1 MLREYVDLLKQNR
14 NYRYLWLGYVVSQ
27 AGDWFNLLASAA
39 LIATITSTGTALS
52 YLFLARF
59 LPQFLFSPFAGVFA
73 DRYDRRYVMIASDV
87 LRGLT
92 VLGFLLVREPSQI
105 WLFYALTVVQ
115 FMLSALFIPART
127 AVLANVVRPEELV
140 TANALD
146 SLTWST
152 MLAVGAMLGG
162 VATALFGVNTAFILD
177 ALTFALSA
185 WLIAQVRLPEMI
197 KIKRQRGWRRGWAEM
212 AGGWR
217 YLRAEPVMLGLAL
230 VKAGGSLVWGAINV
244 LEVNY
249 AEEIFPT
256 MLSVGDSVIGGDGT
270 VTLTIIYTLSGL
282 GTGLGPLFVR
292 RWLGDSIARLM
303 AGITLGFTLL
313 AVGLLGLGLAP
324 TLGVFAIFTVVR
336 TVGTGVLWVFSA
348 SLLQMVVPDEVRGR
362 VFAFEFALL
371 TLTQSISIYW
381 AGFAQD
387 SLGWTVPTVTL
398 SMCGLGVVV
407 LAVWL
412 LFYSRV
418 RTRPLLK
425 TTTQAAN

>member
-1 MLREYVDLLKQNR
+1 MFREYIDLLSQNR

-39 LIATITSTGTALS
+39 LIATITNTGTALS

-73 DRYDRRYVMIASDV
+73 DRYDRRYVMVASDL
-87 LRGLT
+87 LRGVT

-105 WLFYALTVVQ
+105 WLFYLLTVVQ

-127 AVLANVVRPEELV
+127 AALANVVRPEKLV

-162 VATALFGVNTAFILD
+162 VATAVFGVNIAFILD
-177 ALTFALSA
+177 ALTFALSG
-185 WLIAQVRLPEMI
+185 WLIAQVTLPKTLKVE
-197 KIKRQRGWRRGWAEM
+197 RQTGWRKGWAEM
-212 AGGWR
+212 AGGWH
-217 YLRAEPVMLGLAL
+217 YLRGEPIMLGLAL
-230 VKAGGSLVWGAINV
+230 VKAGGALVWGAINV
-244 LEVNY
+244 LEINY

-256 MLSVGDSVIGGDGT
+256 IFTFGNNIVGGNG
-270 VTLTIIYTLSGL
+270 TLTLTLIYTLSGL

-292 RWLGDSIARLM
+292 RWLGDTVPRLL
-303 AGITLGFTLL
+303 AGITIGFVLL
-313 AVGLLGLGLAP
+313 AFGLVGLGLSP
-324 TLGVFAIFTVVR
+324 TLAVFSFFTVMR

-348 SLLQMVVPDEVRGR
+348 SLLQMVVPDQVRGR
-362 VFAFEFALL
+362 VFAFEFAIL
-371 TLTQSISIYW
+371 TLTQSLSIYW

-387 SLGWTVPTVTL
+387 SLSWSVPTVTL
-398 SMCGLGVVV
+398 SMSALGMIV
-407 LAVWL
+407 LGVWL
-412 LFYSRV
+412 LFYWRI

-425 TTTQAAN
+425 TASSL